1 MVTLANVGYLH
12 TDITGDACTACRGR
26 VIAGS
31 FYITTAGLIL
41 KGIFGFLCGSRAL
54 IADAMHGLA
63 DTLCFGINYIGSRAA
78 PTSQQK
84 ADLGGNRIIGSVIII
99 SGVWVFADS
108 TAAIASGTLARPGL
122 FGFIVAAI
130 STIVNWRLYR
140 MSECLKKRF
149 DDPPSF
155 VCAVQNKTNFHAAC
169 LSLAG
174 VLLADAGFKLFDP
187 VCAVIIG
194 SYLIVSG
201 LKILNEAFEKRGPL
215 FLSIRRNTM
224 LAVGILSCFIVA
236 FYAYRVTDNLSHNKV
251 ILIPAQG
258 TTIASPVDAV
268 LGRAQ
273 YFIIMDLR
281 ANTMTL
287 FSNEVRLYNAD
298 VSNNLVA
305 IVRDKRVDA
314 VIAYKI
320 GTEMFADLQAEGVKM
335 YYVNEPTTVE
345 RVISDYQHNRLEVAM
360 VPNVSQ
366 RYGQIG
372 WLRPW

>member
-1 MVTLANVGYLH
+1 
-12 TDITGDACTACRGR
+12 
-26 VIAGS
+26 
-31 FYITTAGLIL
+31 
-41 KGIFGFLCGSRAL
+41 
-54 IADAMHGLA
+54 
-63 DTLCFGINYIGSRAA
+63 
-78 PTSQQK
+78 
-84 ADLGGNRIIGSVIII
+84 
-99 SGVWVFADS
+99 
-108 TAAIASGTLARPGL
+108 
-122 FGFIVAAI
+122 
-130 STIVNWRLYR
+130 
-140 MSECLKKRF
+140 
-149 DDPPSF
+149 
-155 VCAVQNKTNFHAAC
+155 
-169 LSLAG
+169 
-174 VLLADAGFKLFDP
+174 
-187 VCAVIIG
+187 
-194 SYLIVSG
+194 
-201 LKILNEAFEKRGPL
+201 
-215 FLSIRRNTM
+215 M